1 MSALSHVDQ
10 CMPLFIQTD
19 GSLLLDDGHPQADAA
34 RALLLRCAELRQTP
48 GRYHYYRL
56 TPLSLW
62 QAAAAGERAADL
74 LAGLAAFAQAGL
86 PEALA
91 DFVQAQMERYGW
103 LRLER
108 IDEARLRLVVESAD
122 LAEQLRIDPQ
132 CCRFLEEQ
140 DGQRFVIAEAARGTL
155 KQALLG
161 AGYPVEDLAGYRAGA
176 GLALALR
183 EQSRSGRPLSLRPY
197 QQTAVER
204 FLAGST
210 VSAGSGVIV
219 LPCGAGKTMVGI
231 AVMARLACQTL
242 ILCPHNAA
250 LNQWIA
256 EVQDKTTLHADDIGE
271 YSGRR
276 KQIRP
281 VTVATYQV
289 LSQRRAGEHAHLR
302 IFDEAD
308 WGLVIYDE
316 VQQLPAPVFR
326 ATAAIQ
332 ARRRLGLT
340 ATLLRED
347 GRERDVFA
355 LIGPKRYELPWRE
368 LERQGWIA
376 RAECVE
382 LRLDLPAD
390 LRRAHAL
397 ATDRRTQYRIAAENP
412 HKLALLARLLAAHH
426 DDQVLVI
433 GQYLDQLHA
442 AARQSGAA
450 LVTGRTPEAERERL
464 YAAFRAGAIKV
475 LILSKLANTAL
486 DLPEAGVAVQLSGS
500 FGSRQEEAQR
510 LGRLLRPKADGR
522 PAHFYSLVTQDSR
535 EVEFAHHRQLFLVE
549 QGYQYRIERSIMA

>member
-1 MSALSHVDQ
+1 M
-10 CMPLFIQTD
+10 MPLFIQSD
-19 GSLLLDDGHPQADAA
+19 GSLLLDDAHPQADAA
-34 RALLLRCAELRQTP
+34 RALLLRCAELRQMP
-48 GRYHYYRL
+48 GRYHHYRL

-62 QAAAAGERAADL
+62 QAAATGERAADL
-74 LAGLAAFAQAGL
+74 LTGLTEFAQTDL
-86 PEALA
+86 PAAVAE
-91 DFVQAQMERYGW
+91 FVQTQMARYAC

-108 IDEARLRLVVESAD
+108 IDAERLRLVADSAD
-122 LAEQLRIDPQ
+122 LADMLWAAPQ
-132 CCRFLEEQ
+132 SRRLLLERNGLQ
-140 DGQRFVIAEAARGTL
+140 FVLAEAARGLL
-155 KQALLG
+155 KQALLAMG
-161 AGYPVEDLAGYRAGA
+161 HPIEDLAGYRAGA

-183 EQSRSGRPLSLRPY
+183 EQSCAGHPLALRPY
-197 QQTAVER
+197 QQAAVES
-204 FLAGST
+204 FLAGNR
-210 VSAGSGVIV
+210 VGAGSGVIV

-250 LNQWIA
+250 LHQWIA
-256 EVQDKTTLHADDIGE
+256 ELQDKTTLSADDIGE
-271 YSGRR
+271 YSGNR
-276 KQIRP
+276 KVIRP

-289 LSQRRAGEHAHLR
+289 LSQRRAGEYGHFQ
-302 IFDEAD
+302 IFEQAD

-347 GRERDVFA
+347 GREHDVFA

-376 RAECVE
+376 RAECLE
-382 LRLDLPAD
+382 LRLELPAE
-390 LRRAHAL
+390 LRRAHDL
-397 ATDRRTQYRIAAENP
+397 AVDRRAQYRIAAENP
-412 HKLALLARLLAAHH
+412 HKLTVLARLLAEHRNE
-426 DDQVLVI
+426 QVLVI

-442 AARQSGAA
+442 AARQSGAI
-450 LVTGRTPEAERERL
+450 LITGRTPEAERIEH

-486 DLPEAGVAVQLSGS
+486 DLPEAAVAVQLSGS

-522 PAHFYSLVTQDSR
+522 PARFYSLVTQDSR
-535 EVEFAHHRQLFLVE
+535 EVEFARHRQLFLVE
-549 QGYQYRIERSIMA
+549 QGYQYSIDRSAICALRSGQ